1 MFLQRLNVSE
11 KLLSADEIAALLAC
25 YYACDGSTK
34 AHQPLELIRKKFSP
48 PFRDEAK
55 RALEKLARRPERYI
69 LPHRG
74 RTTSYSITIAGIR
87 KLEELGLIPS
97 RR

>member
-1 MFLQRLNVSE
+1 MAIFEKAQGLKDVIRLEVGE
-11 KLLSADEIAALLAC
+11 PDFDTPEHIKDA
-25 YYACDGSTK
+25 
-34 AHQPLELIRKKFSP
+34 
-48 PFRDEAK
+48 AK

>member
-1 MFLQRLNVSE
+1 MHEGSLSE
-11 KLLSADEIAALLAC
+11 EEIAALLAC

-34 AHQPLELIRKKFSP
+34 AHQPLELIRKKFSQ

-69 LPHRG
+69 VPHRG
-74 RTTSYSITIAGIR
+74 RTTSYSITMAGIR